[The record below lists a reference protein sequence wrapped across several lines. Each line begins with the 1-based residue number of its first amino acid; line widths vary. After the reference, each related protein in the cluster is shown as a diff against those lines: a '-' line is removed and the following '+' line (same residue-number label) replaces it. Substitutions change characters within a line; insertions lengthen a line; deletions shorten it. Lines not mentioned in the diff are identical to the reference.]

1 MTNPSSIPLGDR
13 VARYLLRRLERQ
25 AIRVAYE
32 TAEAVGLL
40 ERRFVSDEM
49 EQKGLVCWAIQ
60 QPLPLV
66 LSGDSHLDRRAI
78 ERLLNRRSAASP
90 KLRSDFAFD
99 DDDSRPVVGHTISG
113 RPVRSQRPSALNDK
127 PGRGLSLNAVTA
139 QKDSSPAP
147 TSDTGSAMERKA
159 AASTENGSAGHHAV
173 DRDYVLRLIRALR
186 TPHHVADVAVALLLA
201 SAAGEAF
208 DHIDPLFSLLGRP
221 APVVVIRSSVAEFE
235 RRFGTMLERGAV
247 MPFALSLVDAFG
259 DKSISGSYRD
269 NASDPHR
276 AASISG
282 KRVQDLSSKALREAV
297 AKAFLRKELPIVVVD
312 ETTASDFPSRL
323 LAGADVILDT
333 GRLDRGLLADL
344 FHVCLGVPPKLSL
357 TAMEARAFQPGKI
370 GLDDLALALRP
381 GRSLE
386 EILSILTELS
396 AANDAGDD
404 DDADGENEW
413 RSRKIRQ
420 GSREKAGNLSR
431 NKKQGAFDL
440 TQPEASPPDRND
452 KPSTVKYLSVET
464 LAGYGRARD
473 WALDLNADLELWKQ
487 GGLAWSDMSTK
498 LLLSGPPGTGKT
510 TFARALCNTIQVPML
525 ATSLST
531 MLEPG
536 YLGDVL
542 KQMSAAFECAREQA
556 PSILFLDEIDNIGK
570 RANGGG
576 RHDEYW
582 NSVIN
587 RMLELLDGV
596 AKTEG
601 VIVVAATNFPKR
613 IDQALLRSGRLETHV
628 NIPMPDLTALAGIL
642 EHHLGSDLTTVIGS
656 RPNPVA
662 VAHKLGHQNV
672 AARQPPKVHGHHAPA
687 ASEANRKI
695 NLDGGRV

>member
-1 MTNPSSIPLGDR
+1 MTNASLIPLADR
-13 VARYLLRRLERQ
+13 LARYLLRRLERH
-25 AIRVAYE
+25 AIRDAYE
-32 TAEAVGLL
+32 AAEARGLL
-40 ERRFVSDEM
+40 ERHFVSDEM
-49 EQKGLVCWAIQ
+49 APNGPICWHIR
-60 QPLPLV
+60 QPLPLA
-66 LSGDSHLDRRAI
+66 LSGDPLVDSRVI
-78 ERLLNRRSAASP
+78 ERFLSRRGSSSP
-90 KLRSDFAFD
+90 EPSPDFEFD
-99 DDDSRPVVGHTISG
+99 DDNKRPVVGHTISG

-127 PGRGLSLNAVTA
+127 SRRGRSLKALGA
-139 QKDSSPAP
+139 EKGSSPVL
-147 TSDTGSAMERKA
+147 TRDTGPAKA
-159 AASTENGSAGHHAV
+159 PKSAASTENGSAGHHAI
-173 DRDYVLRLIRALR
+173 DRDYVLRLIRAHG

-201 SAAGEAF
+201 NATGEAF
-208 DHIDPLFSLLGRP
+208 NHIDPLLSLLGRP

-282 KRVQDLSSKALREAV
+282 KRVQDLSPNALREAV
-297 AKAFLRKELPIVVVD
+297 AKAFLRKELPTVVVD
-312 ETTASDFPSRL
+312 ETSASDFPSRL

-344 FHVCLGVPPKLSL
+344 LHICLNIPPKASL
-357 TAMEARAFQPGKI
+357 KAMEERAFQPGQL

-381 GRSLE
+381 GRSVE
-386 EILSILTELS
+386 KILSILNELS

-404 DDADGENEW
+404 DDADAENEW

-420 GSREKAGNLSR
+420 GSREKSGNLSR

-440 TQPEASPPDRND
+440 TLPEAMPPDKNT
-452 KPSTVKYLSVET
+452 KPSTTKYLSVET

-473 WALDLNADLELWKQ
+473 WALDLKADLELWKQ
-487 GGLAWSDMSTK
+487 RGLAWSEMSTK

-510 TFARALCNTIQVPML
+510 TFARALCNTIQVPLL

-542 KQMSAAFECAREQA
+542 KQMSAAFEFAGEQA

-601 VIVVAATNFPKR
+601 VIVVAATNFPER
-613 IDQALLRSGRLETHV
+613 IDSALLRSGRLETRV
-628 NIPMPDLTALAGIL
+628 DVPMPDVTALAGIL
-642 EHHLGSDLTTVIGS
+642 EHHLGTDLTTVIGS
-656 RPNPVA
+656 RPTPIA
-662 VAHKLGHQNV
+662 VAHNVGHQNV
-672 AARQPPKVHGHHAPA
+672 SDGQKPTIDGPDAATG
-687 ASEANRKI
+687 SGSNRTI
-695 NLDGGRV
+695 RLEGERV

>member
-1 MTNPSSIPLGDR
+1 MTNPSSIPLADR
-13 VARYLLRRLERQ
+13 VARYLVRRLERQ
-25 AIRVAYE
+25 AIRNAYE
-32 TAEAVGLL
+32 AAEAIGLL
-40 ERRFVSDEM
+40 ERHFGSDELAPN
-49 EQKGLVCWAIQ
+49 GPICWNIR
-60 QPLPLV
+60 QPLTLA
-66 LSGDSHLDRRAI
+66 LSGDPVVDRRVI
-78 ERLLNRRSAASP
+78 ERFLSRRDSSLPEPSP
-90 KLRSDFAFD
+90 DFEFD
-99 DDDSRPVVGHTISG
+99 DDNERPVVGHTISG

-127 PGRGLSLNAVTA
+127 SRRGRSLKALVA
-139 QKDSSPAP
+139 QKGSSPVL
-147 TSDTGSAMERKA
+147 TRDTGPAKEPKS

-173 DRDYVLRLIRALR
+173 DRDYVLRLIRAHR

-208 DHIDPLFSLLGRP
+208 NHIDPLLSLLVRP

-344 FHVCLGVPPKLSL
+344 LHICLNIPPKASL
-357 TAMEARAFQPGKI
+357 KAMEERAFQPGQL

-381 GRSLE
+381 GRSVE
-386 EILSILTELS
+386 KILSILIELS
-396 AANDAGDD
+396 AANDADD

-420 GSREKAGNLSR
+420 GSREKQGNLSR
-431 NKKQGAFDL
+431 DRKHGAFDL
-440 TQPEASPPDRND
+440 TQPEAPPPDKNT
-452 KPSTVKYLSVET
+452 KPSTTKYLSVET

-473 WALDLNADLELWKQ
+473 WALDLKADLELWKQ
-487 GGLAWSDMSTK
+487 GGLAWSEMSTK

-510 TFARALCNTIQVPML
+510 TFARALCNTIQVPLL

-542 KQMSAAFECAREQA
+542 KAMSEAFEIARNNA
-556 PSILFLDEIDNIGK
+556 PSILFIDEIDNIG
-570 RANGGG
+570 RRSNGGG

-582 NSVIN
+582 NSLIN

-601 VIVVAATNFPKR
+601 VIVVAATNFPER
-613 IDQALLRSGRLETHV
+613 IDSALLRSGRLETRV
-628 NIPMPDLTALAGIL
+628 DIPMPDVTALAGIL
-642 EHHLGSDLTTVIGS
+642 EFHLGSDLTTVIGS

-662 VAHKLGHQNV
+662 VAHNVGHHDV
-672 AARQPPKVHGHHAPA
+672 AARQRPKDHGHDAPA